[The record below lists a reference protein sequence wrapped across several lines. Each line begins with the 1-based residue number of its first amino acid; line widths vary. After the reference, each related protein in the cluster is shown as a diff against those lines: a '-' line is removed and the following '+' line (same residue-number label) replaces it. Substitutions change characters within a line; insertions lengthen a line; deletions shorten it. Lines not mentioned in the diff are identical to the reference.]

1 MRQSLFRLC
10 AGLVR
15 FVCREALRA
24 VITCVILTACL
35 FGALSYLGLPVP
47 GVHELLEKVE
57 SVSEL
62 SKILS

>member
-1 MRQSLFRLC
+1 MRQRLFRLC

-24 VITCVILTACL
+24 FVTCLIFTACVW
-35 FGALSYLGLPVP
+35 GAMSYLGVPVP
-47 GVHELLEKVE
+47 DVYELLEKVE